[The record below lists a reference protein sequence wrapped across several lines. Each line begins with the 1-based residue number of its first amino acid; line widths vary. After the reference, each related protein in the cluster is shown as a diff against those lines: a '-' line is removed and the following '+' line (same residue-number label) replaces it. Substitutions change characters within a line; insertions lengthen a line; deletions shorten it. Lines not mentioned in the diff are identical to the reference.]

1 MDIFAYADS
10 INWLAD
16 YYDFHTGYIYGI
28 QEAKESNRNK
38 MNVYELVDNQKVFIG
53 VVRREE

>member
-16 YYDFHTGYIYGI
+16 YYDFHTGYTYAITRAWTNEEGKKVI
-28 QEAKESNRNK
+28 P
-38 MNVYELVDNQKVFIG
+38 VYDGNSLIG
-53 VVRREE
+53 VTTRD